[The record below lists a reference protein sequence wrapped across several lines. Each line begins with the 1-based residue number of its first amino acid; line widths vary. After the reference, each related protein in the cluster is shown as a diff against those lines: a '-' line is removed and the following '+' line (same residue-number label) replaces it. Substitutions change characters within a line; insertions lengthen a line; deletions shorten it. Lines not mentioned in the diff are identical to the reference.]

1 MKTCQLL
8 MFLALC
14 PTLTGCGQIGPLYL
28 PGTKPA
34 IYVPPEPEPESKPK
48 PEVKSQ
54 PNPQKNN

>member
-1 MKTCQLL
+1 MKTSQLL

-34 IYVPPEPEPESKPK
+34 IYVPPEPESKPK